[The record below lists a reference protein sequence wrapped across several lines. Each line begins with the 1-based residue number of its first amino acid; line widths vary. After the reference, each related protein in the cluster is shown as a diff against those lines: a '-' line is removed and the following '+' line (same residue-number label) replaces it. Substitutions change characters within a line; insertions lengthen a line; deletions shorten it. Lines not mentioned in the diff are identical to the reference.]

1 LLSLRCQIAVW
12 LVLAAS
18 LAACG
23 GRSQP
28 QLEVPVTVTPAD
40 TTPVVP
46 PPPPEPPNPFADIPA
61 SPISL
66 ASLSGQKV
74 LLIHVGAVIA
84 ADSLLSRDS
93 SREIAYGALDSVIA
107 RQNTGVEIVTLA
119 EQRRS
124 VRRNPAVAVNPDR
137 IPVEMLAEA
146 GADRLPQGA
155 VIQLRGLAA
164 LTGTRLA
171 LIPAL
176 AHVVALPAG
185 GYRATYVMV
194 MADTRSAAVMARL
207 RATANG
213 SSPLEAL
220 QAAAAQVVSGSPN

>member
-1 LLSLRCQIAVW
+1 
-12 LVLAAS
+12 
-18 LAACG
+18 
-23 GRSQP
+23 
-28 QLEVPVTVTPAD
+28 
-40 TTPVVP
+40 
-46 PPPPEPPNPFADIPA
+46 
-61 SPISL
+61 
-66 ASLSGQKV
+66 
-74 LLIHVGAVIA
+74 
-84 ADSLLSRDS
+84 
-93 SREIAYGALDSVIA
+93 
-107 RQNTGVEIVTLA
+107 
-119 EQRRS
+119 
-124 VRRNPAVAVNPDR
+124 
-137 IPVEMLAEA
+137 MLAEA

-164 LTGTRLA
+164 LTGTRFA